1 MPRALPR
8 NIKGYTSFIDGFG
21 LLGITTGGKLP
32 VVKGKLEAYRDGGMD
47 GEDELEF
54 GIEKLEAELTY
65 SELNERVLAAVLS
78 RDTPIT
84 LRGSME
90 GEGANAPKIA
100 VIAQYRG
107 LVTSVDPGEWGD
119 PKKGEVKLA
128 LTPNYYRLRIGGR
141 EIYEIDLLNGIRRI
155 DGVDQ
160 LAQRRANLGI

>member
-1 MPRALPR
+1 MRALPR
-8 NIKGYTSFIDGFG
+8 SIKGYTAFIDGFG
-21 LLGITTGGKLP
+21 MIGLTTGGKLP
-32 VVKGKLEAYRDGGMD
+32 PIKAKTEAFRDGGMD

-54 GIEKLEAELTY
+54 GIEKLEAELTFA
-65 SELNERVLAAVLS
+65 ELNERVLKAALS

-90 GEGANAPKIA
+90 GEGVNAPKVA
-100 VIAQYRG
+100 VIGQFRG

-128 LTPNYYRLRIGGR
+128 LTPNYYRLRIGVT

-155 DGVDQ
+155 GGVDQ
-160 LAQRRANLGI
+160 LAQRRANLGV